1 MNPLPPFT
9 SSELKDLNLT
19 EEEYHVLDMI
29 VTNDLI
35 PHWRGVPSLL
45 SAVEML
51 ILSGLVAMPLDPES
65 NAPPEVSEE
74 GVSVSES
81 FEALDYDQI
90 RKVVYRIDAH
100 QEYTGQSVA
109 QALAGDPS
117 RINQGDLIRHVWDG
131 MIGICTDME
140 TGEILRGEEAFG
152 INGDKTTIDVRSHWS
167 LVSKSSSEV
176 V

>member
-1 MNPLPPFT
+1 MNPRPPFT

-35 PHWRGVPSLL
+35 PHWRRSPSLL

-51 ILSGLVAMPLDPES
+51 ILNGLVAMPSDPES
-65 NAPPEVSEE
+65 TDPEASEE
-74 GVSVSES
+74 GISVSES

-90 RKVVYRIDAH
+90 RKVVYRIGAH
-100 QEYTGQSVA
+100 QKYPGQSVA
-109 QALAGDPS
+109 QTFAVSESD
-117 RINQGDLIRHVWDG
+117 RIQPGDLIRHVWGG
-131 MIGICTDME
+131 MIGICTDMGSAKL
-140 TGEILRGEEAFG
+140 TFG
-152 INGDKTTIDVRSHWS
+152 INGDKTTIDVRDHWS
-167 LVSKSSSEV
+167 LVSKLSSEV

>member
-51 ILSGLVAMPLDPES
+51 ILNGLVAMPLDPES

-90 RKVVYRIDAH
+90 RKVVYRIGAH

-109 QALAGDPS
+109 QALAGGPS
-117 RINQGDLIRHVWDG
+117 RIQPGDLIRHVYTRG
-131 MIGICTDME
+131 MIGICTDMGSAKL
-140 TGEILRGEEAFG
+140 TFG
-152 INGDKTTIDVRSHWS
+152 INGDKTTIDVRDHWS